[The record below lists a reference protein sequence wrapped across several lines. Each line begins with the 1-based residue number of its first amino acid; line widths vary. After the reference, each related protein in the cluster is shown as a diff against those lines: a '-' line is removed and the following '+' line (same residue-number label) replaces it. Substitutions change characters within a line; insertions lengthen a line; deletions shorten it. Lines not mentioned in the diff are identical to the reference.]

1 MPRMHLTKECRVKYR
16 DKRFMRRKKEVGVV
30 RFRRNGLL
38 MRCPSESWDVS
49 RSRGPMFPPPPIA
62 PSVSAHGCPGLMRSI
77 LSLQRQPSLFF
88 SPNRPPRAQFPI
100 PPVSLP
106 PPPRNRNP
114 FSRASNRR
122 PHSTAPVLATGSSK
136 RIPSLAFARN
146 SQRRYQNRNPPFHH
160 ITSNET
166 TNRAAFDPSILS
178 ELGPSRAPAYFYC
191 CH

>member
-1 MPRMHLTKECRVKYR
+1 
-16 DKRFMRRKKEVGVV
+16 
-30 RFRRNGLL
+30 

-49 RSRGPMFPPPPIA
+49 RSRGPMFPPSPIA
-62 PSVSAHGCPGLMRSI
+62 PSVSAHGCPGLTSSI

-114 FSRASNRR
+114 FFSRLEPS
-122 PHSTAPVLATGSSK
+122 STQHRTDTRDWVEQ
-136 RIPSLAFARN
+136 RIPSLAFAGN

-191 CH
+191 CHLASTEVLSPRKLSTWPF